1 MIKQLVTDPKE
12 LKVKCVPVLPG
23 EDISQII
30 QDLEDTFET
39 LKKYGQGLAA
49 NQIGYHKQV
58 AIIRTPTC
66 QVTLINPVIL
76 SKDRKITFNEGC
88 LSFPGLAILTDRYS
102 EVIVESGA
110 EEEKQR
116 YSVTGIEAV
125 VVLHETDHLNGITFL
140 ERKHRKRK

>member
-12 LKVKCVPVLPG
+12 LKVKCALVEPG

-49 NQIGYHKQV
+49 NQIGHNKQV
-58 AIIRTPTC
+58 AIVRTPLC
-66 QVTLINPVIL
+66 KINLINPVIL
-76 SKDRKITFNEGC
+76 SKDSKTTFKEGC
-88 LSFPGLAILTDRYS
+88 LSFPGLGILTDRYL
-102 EVIVESGA
+102 EVVVESGA

-116 YSVTGIEAV
+116 YSLTDLEAIV
-125 VVLHETDHLNGITFL
+125 VQHETDHLNGITFIQ
-140 ERKHRKRK
+140 RKHRRK